1 MDEFY
6 MRQALEIAKYAYGRT
21 SPNPLVGAVVV
32 KDDRIVGQ
40 GWHRQ
45 AGTEHAEVHAL
56 RQAGVLCKGATI
68 YVTLEPCSHY
78 GKTPPCA
85 DAIISAGITKVVIG
99 MLDPNPLVA
108 GRGVKKM
115 QEAGIAVVVGVLT
128 AEAQRLNEV
137 FLKWIID
144 KKPFIVLKTAMTLDG
159 KISTVTGH
167 SRWITNSTSR
177 QRVHQLRDIY
187 DGILVG
193 VGTVLADDPELTTRL
208 VGGGKNPVRIIVDSL
223 ARTPLTAKVVND
235 KAARTII
242 AVTAQANEQKVAALK
257 AAGVEVLVI
266 PADENNQVDLVQLT
280 AKLGLK
286 NICSIL
292 VEGGAT
298 INFSF
303 INNKLVDKVYSFIA
317 PKIIGGKEALTPVAG
332 TGLSNL
338 DNALLLE
345 NISTEILA
353 GDILITGYVKQ
364 EEL

>member
-1 MDEFY
+1 MQE
-6 MRQALEIAKYAYGRT
+6 T
-21 SPNPLVGAVVV
+21 S
-32 KDDRIVGQ
+32 R
-40 GWHRQ
+40 
-45 AGTEHAEVHAL
+45 
-56 RQAGVLCKGATI
+56 AGVAGA
-68 YVTLEPCSHY
+68 LP
-78 GKTPPCA
+78 
-85 DAIISAGITKVVIG
+85 
-99 MLDPNPLVA
+99 
-108 GRGVKKM
+108 
-115 QEAGIAVVVGVLT
+115 

-208 VGGGKNPVRIIVDSL
+208 VGVGKNPVRIIVDSL

-257 AAGVEVLVI
+257 AAGVAVLVI

>member
-1 MDEFY
+1 M
-6 MRQALEIAKYAYGRT
+6 
-21 SPNPLVGAVVV
+21 
-32 KDDRIVGQ
+32 
-40 GWHRQ
+40 
-45 AGTEHAEVHAL
+45 
-56 RQAGVLCKGATI
+56 
-68 YVTLEPCSHY
+68 
-78 GKTPPCA
+78 
-85 DAIISAGITKVVIG
+85 
-99 MLDPNPLVA
+99 
-108 GRGVKKM
+108 
-115 QEAGIAVVVGVLT
+115 
-128 AEAQRLNEV
+128 
-137 FLKWIID
+137 
-144 KKPFIVLKTAMTLDG
+144 
-159 KISTVTGH
+159 
-167 SRWITNSTSR
+167 
-177 QRVHQLRDIY
+177 
-187 DGILVG
+187 
-193 VGTVLADDPELTTRL
+193 TTRL
-208 VGGGKNPVRIIVDSL
+208 AGVGKNPVRIIVDSL

>member
-1 MDEFY
+1 M
-6 MRQALEIAKYAYGRT
+6 
-21 SPNPLVGAVVV
+21 
-32 KDDRIVGQ
+32 
-40 GWHRQ
+40 
-45 AGTEHAEVHAL
+45 
-56 RQAGVLCKGATI
+56 
-68 YVTLEPCSHY
+68 
-78 GKTPPCA
+78 
-85 DAIISAGITKVVIG
+85 
-99 MLDPNPLVA
+99 
-108 GRGVKKM
+108 
-115 QEAGIAVVVGVLT
+115 GVLT

-187 DGILVG
+187 DGLLVG

-208 VGGGKNPVRIIVDSL
+208 VGVGKNPVRIIVDSL

-280 AKLGLK
+280 AKL
-286 NICSIL
+286 
-292 VEGGAT
+292 
-298 INFSF
+298 
-303 INNKLVDKVYSFIA
+303 
-317 PKIIGGKEALTPVAG
+317 
-332 TGLSNL
+332 
-338 DNALLLE
+338 
-345 NISTEILA
+345 
-353 GDILITGYVKQ
+353 
-364 EEL
+364 